1 MRLIWSESAWAAYLD
16 WQARDRQVLERINAL
31 IKDAKRTPFTGIGKP
46 EPLKGTLA
54 GWWSR
59 RITAEHRLIYRI
71 TGTESAKALEIAC
84 CLYHY

>member
-1 MRLIWSESAWAAYLD
+1 MKLIWSEGAWAAYLD

-31 IKDAKRTPFTGIGKP
+31 IRDAKRTPFTGIGKP

-71 TGTESAKALEIAC
+71 TGADSAKALEIAF